1 MIWSMHKMKIIIT
14 MYSSSFRDELVHL
27 LGHEGYEVFVCSDCY
42 QTLQLIRKNKINAIV
57 TQLNFP
63 EFDGL
68 ELILNLRDLRI
79 NIPIIVI
86 SFEDTEVEDEII
98 QAGAHA
104 FLHYPVE
111 PLAVLD
117 MIRHKMFTEN
127 EIKL

>member
-1 MIWSMHKMKIIIT
+1 MDKLKIIIT
-14 MYSSSFRDELVHL
+14 MNSSSFRDELVHL
-27 LGHEGYEVFVCSDCY
+27 FGHEGYEVIVCSNYY
-42 QTLQLIRKNKINAIV
+42 QTIQLIRKNRINAIV

-86 SFEDTEVEDEII
+86 SFENDEVEDEIMK
-98 QAGAHA
+98 AGAYA

-111 PLAVLD
+111 PLVVLD
-117 MIRHKMFTEN
+117 LIRHKMFTEN
-127 EIKL
+127 KINF